1 MKRTWDG
8 ENPVPSL
15 DAGPGFSHILRKP
28 PKRRMDETQETGV
41 TSKSILEELLNAGR
55 GMASK
60 GETYAAGKLGVG
72 DSAQERGSMLKGAAG
87 GALAA
92 GALTLLLGSGA
103 GRNVVK
109 LGGLAAL
116 GGLAYNAY
124 KNYAA
129 KKEGAP
135 LQIEAHEREQIVNLG
150 DAAAEKRSRALLAA
164 MISAAK
170 ADGHI
175 DDREREV
182 IEARMRGLDGL
193 DSAFVK
199 AELAKPVN
207 PQEIAALADGPQA
220 AHEIYALSALV
231 ADVDHP
237 SERLYLND
245 LAAALKLDQALAR
258 EIEAATKT
266 V

>member
-1 MKRTWDG
+1 MSTQKI
-8 ENPVPSL
+8 L
-15 DAGPGFSHILRKP
+15 D
-28 PKRRMDETQETGV
+28 
-41 TSKSILEELLNAGR
+41 ELLNAGR
-55 GMASK
+55 GLASK
-60 GETYAAGKLGVG
+60 GQDYAAGKLGVG

-92 GALTLLLGSGA
+92 GVLTLLLGSKT
-103 GRNVVK
+103 GRGVAK

-129 KKEGAP
+129 NKQGGET
-135 LQIEAHEREQIVNLG
+135 LRIESQEPEQIANLSG
-150 DAAAEKRSRALLAA
+150 DAAETRSRALLAA

-182 IEARMRGLDGL
+182 IETRMRGLEGVDA
-193 DSAFVK
+193 AFIQN
-199 AELAKPVN
+199 ELQKPVN
-207 PQEIAALADGPQA
+207 PQDVAALADSPQA

-231 ADVDHP
+231 TDADHP

-245 LAAALKLDQALAR
+245 LAAALKLDSQLAR
-258 EIEAATKT
+258 EIETAART